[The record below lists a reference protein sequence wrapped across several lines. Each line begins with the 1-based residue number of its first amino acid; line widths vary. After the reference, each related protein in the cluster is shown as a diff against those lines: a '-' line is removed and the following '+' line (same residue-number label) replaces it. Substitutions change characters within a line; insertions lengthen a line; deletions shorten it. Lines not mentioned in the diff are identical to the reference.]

1 MGKKGDF
8 SDFEQGM
15 VVGARKA
22 GLISKTADILG
33 FSSTTISS
41 LKKTHLIL
49 TWRQEKE
56 GKNHDDLKE
65 EMFLIMT
72 SIQ

>member
-49 TWRQEKE
+49 T
-56 GKNHDDLKE
+56 
-65 EMFLIMT
+65 
-72 SIQ
+72 